1 MRPRKF
7 AAGIGGLLEHLE
19 GGLLARVLWE
29 GEGVSYPFL
38 WLDGHYRFAKLGAA
52 VFPDLSGYVE

>member
-19 GGLLARVLWE
+19 GGLLARVKAFPT
-29 GEGVSYPFL
+29 PFCGL
-38 WLDGHYRFAKLGAA
+38 MVTTGLQN
-52 VFPDLSGYVE
+52 